1 MPTSSKMKSR
11 SAESPLKFKTTNRN
25 SLITR
30 FPSHMSTVSRLS
42 ETIIVQGRC
51 HWFGGIRLSSAHSTE
66 LLSMDLTVSQI
77 LEAMLSPTTERVE
90 SKLWK
95 TPLLTSAEQA
105 KRISSSSQTCPKLTC
120 NLCLWTII
128 SINQE
133 PVAHLQS
140 YPPNPFRH

>member
-77 LEAMLSPTTERVE
+77 LEAMLSLITEKVV
-90 SKLWK
+90 SKSWK
-95 TPLLTSAEQA
+95 TQLLILVEIQKKTSLNF
-105 KRISSSSQTCPKLTC
+105 QTCLNLKWISRSTMKLF
-120 NLCLWTII
+120 LASLKLL
-128 SINQE
+128 E
-133 PVAHLQS
+133 HLHQRWVL
-140 YPPNPFRH
+140 NR